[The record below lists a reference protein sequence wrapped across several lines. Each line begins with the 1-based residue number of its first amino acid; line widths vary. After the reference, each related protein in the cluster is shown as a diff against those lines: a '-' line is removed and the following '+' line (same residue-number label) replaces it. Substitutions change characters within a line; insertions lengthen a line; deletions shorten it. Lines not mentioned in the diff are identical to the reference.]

1 MRVLILGGTRFIGR
15 RIAADLMA
23 RGDDVTVV
31 HRGESEPDELADC
44 THLHADRAAL
54 ARHSGQL
61 RALRPD
67 AVIDTRAMTEADAE
81 AVLPHLPDAHLVL
94 LSSIDVYRAYEL
106 LLAGQGGEPVPLTEE
121 SPVRQGRYPLRGLL
135 PGLGDNYDKLDV
147 EPGYLARGG
156 TALRLA
162 MIYGEHD
169 GQRREEFILRR
180 VRAGRRRIP
189 VGPGTSLDTRCYVGD
204 VAAAVLAALDRPWVA
219 EGQVFYVGAPAS
231 TPSDYAGA
239 SGGGHGAELVMVP
252 GAQVPDDL
260 RRPRAWPSFLLSTAA
275 RGAFWLG
282 PTDPAQTILVSV
294 RWHLAHLARPR
305 PGLLPDDRA
314 LAAARQPRRRRLI
327 PVRPDRGR
335 LLGRP
340 GGKATGRGA

>member
-31 HRGESEPDELADC
+31 HRGESEPAELGGC
-44 THLHADRAAL
+44 THLHADRTAL
-54 ARHSGQL
+54 AGRSGQL

-67 AVIDTRAMTEADAE
+67 AVIDTRAMTRVDAE

-135 PGLGDNYDKLDV
+135 PGLGENYDKLDV

-204 VAAAVLAALDRPWVA
+204 VAAAVLAALDRPA
-219 EGQVFYVGAPAS
+219 AAAGQVFNVGDLA
-231 TPSDYAGA
+231 TDTVRDYARRILA
-239 SGGGHGAELVMVP
+239 AAGHEAELVTVP
-252 GAQVPDDL
+252 ERDVPDDL
-260 RRPRAWPSFLLSTAA
+260 EATKSIPQHFLVDSRKAVTV
-275 RGAFWLG
+275 LG
-282 PTDPAQTILVSV
+282 WRPTDPAQTIPLSV
-294 RWHLAHLARPR
+294 RWHLAHPPPIPTRTSPPTTAPWLTPR
-305 PGLLPDDRA
+305 LNERA
-314 LAAARQPRRRRLI
+314 LR
-327 PVRPDRGR
+327 
-335 LLGRP
+335 
-340 GGKATGRGA
+340 

>member
-31 HRGESEPDELADC
+31 HRGESEPAELGGC
-44 THLHADRAAL
+44 THLHADRTAL
-54 ARHSGQL
+54 AGRSGQL

-67 AVIDTRAMTEADAE
+67 AVIDTRAMTRADAE

-121 SPVRQGRYPLRGLL
+121 SPVRRGRYPLRGLL
-135 PGLGDNYDKLDV
+135 PGLGEDYDKLDV

-204 VAAAVLAALDRPWVA
+204 VARAVLAALDRPSA
-219 EGQVFYVGAPAS
+219 AAGQVFNVGDPA
-231 TPSDYAGA
+231 TYTVRDYAHRILDA
-239 SGGGHGAELVMVP
+239 AGHEAELVTVP
-252 GAQVPDDL
+252 ERDVPDDL
-260 RRPRAWPSFLLSTAA
+260 EATKSIPQHFLVDSRKAVTV
-275 RGAFWLG
+275 LG
-282 PTDPAQTILVSV
+282 WRPTDPARTIPLSV
-294 RWHLAHLARPR
+294 RWHLAHPPPDPDQDFSA
-305 PGLLPDDRA
+305 DDRA
-314 LAAARQPRRRRLI
+314 LAHPPIQ
-327 PVRPDRGR
+327 
-335 LLGRP
+335 
-340 GGKATGRGA
+340 